1 MLKYDFSGVLF
12 GEILD
17 VSHVTRWQR
26 GFTTVSFCVGV
37 LNDRLDPTP
46 SPGVRLP
53 PVCTS
58 FRSSSKNAVIGGI
71 SSLLGSTL
79 LPVKLLLGSTLLS
92 VKLLLESTL
101 LPVKLYVRGSIR

>member
-26 GFTTVSFCVGV
+26 GFTNVSFCVGV
-37 LNDRLDPTP
+37 LNDCLDPTP

-71 SSLLGSTL
+71 SSLARPTDD
-79 LPVKLLLGSTLLS
+79 
-92 VKLLLESTL
+92 
-101 LPVKLYVRGSIR
+101 VRGMSS

>member
-17 VSHVTRWQR
+17 VSRVTWQQR

-71 SSLLGSTL
+71 SSLAKTTWVLKIIDLGDTTALHNEHLKVVTFSDT
-79 LPVKLLLGSTLLS
+79 
-92 VKLLLESTL
+92 
-101 LPVKLYVRGSIR
+101 

>member
-17 VSHVTRWQR
+17 VSRVTMWQR

-46 SPGVRLP
+46 FAGVMLHPIRTRFK
-53 PVCTS
+53 CA
-58 FRSSSKNAVIGGI
+58 SKNEVSGGI
-71 SSLLGSTL
+71 RSLPHMWPSATPIAPLPQESFVSMSSLT
-79 LPVKLLLGSTLLS
+79 
-92 VKLLLESTL
+92 
-101 LPVKLYVRGSIR
+101 

>member
-26 GFTTVSFCVGV
+26 GFTNVSFCVGV

-46 SPGVRLP
+46 FPGVRLQ
-53 PVCTS
+53 PVRTS
-58 FRSSSKNAVIGGI
+58 FNCASKNGVIGGI
-71 SSLLGSTL
+71 RSL
-79 LPVKLLLGSTLLS
+79 
-92 VKLLLESTL
+92 
-101 LPVKLYVRGSIR
+101 

>member
-26 GFTTVSFCVGV
+26 GFNTVSFCVGV

-46 SPGVRLP
+46 FPGVRIQP
-53 PVCTS
+53 GRTS

-71 SSLLGSTL
+71 SSLTL
-79 LPVKLLLGSTLLS
+79 SSEISSLAPKQKML
-92 VKLLLESTL
+92 
-101 LPVKLYVRGSIR
+101 

>member
-26 GFTTVSFCVGV
+26 GFTNVSFCVGV
-37 LNDRLDPTP
+37 FNDRRDPTP

-71 SSLLGSTL
+71 SSLGEDRDTL
-79 LPVKLLLGSTLLS
+79 AREVRKGYTL
-92 VKLLLESTL
+92 
-101 LPVKLYVRGSIR
+101 IR

>member
-17 VSHVTRWQR
+17 VSRVTWQQR
-26 GFTTVSFCVGV
+26 GFTTVSFCVGI

-46 SPGVRLP
+46 SPGVRLQP
-53 PVCTS
+53 GRTS

-71 SSLLGSTL
+71 SSLDTETDGQDRQDRHNPHTPHTPEWTNS
-79 LPVKLLLGSTLLS
+79 
-92 VKLLLESTL
+92 
-101 LPVKLYVRGSIR
+101 